1 MEKKVKKYGAY
12 VRLVRGDDM
21 VFCYS
26 YGRFELL
33 DFNMKMPGSKG
44 QKAVRACTIR
54 LLNLGPAKHE
64 KVAIYAVNQRISNV

>member
-1 MEKKVKKYGAY
+1 MKMEVRVDKKVKKYGAY

-33 DFNMKMPGSKG
+33 DFNMRHGTSYN
-44 QKAVRACTIR
+44 RC
-54 LLNLGPAKHE
+54 
-64 KVAIYAVNQRISNV
+64 VAT

>member
-1 MEKKVKKYGAY
+1 MRGETIRVAPVLVSPRAPLPGHARKYGAY

-33 DFNMKMPGSKG
+33 DFNMRHGTSYD
-44 QKAVRACTIR
+44 RC
-54 LLNLGPAKHE
+54 
-64 KVAIYAVNQRISNV
+64 VAA